1 MQNRSAPAG
10 LKQGEIIVATGKKVL
25 IVDDEK
31 DVLTYLKTLFE
42 DHGYETVLAEDGKAG
57 MEKARTEKPDLISLD
72 ISMPEESGV
81 KMFRDLQDDEEL
93 ASIPVVIIT
102 GLSSDF
108 KRFIDYLEKRKQLKP
123 PAAYFEKPIDRD
135 DLIAKVNG
143 ILG

>member
-1 MQNRSAPAG
+1 M
-10 LKQGEIIVATGKKVL
+10 ATGKKVL